1 MARCLIGCGSNL
13 GDRHAQLGQALELLR
28 FMPGVEVLAVSRYRE
43 TRPVGGPPHQSLF
56 LNGACLIETDL
67 GPHDVLEMLTAIE
80 NTLHRERLDRWGE
93 RTIDLDLLLYDEL
106 VLDSPALT
114 VPHPRMTTRRFV
126 LEPAAEIAADLRHP
140 LTGCTLAAL
149 LENLSAPHP
158 HIAVIGVPGSGA
170 PEVAVAVADALL
182 ARLVHAPVPLPAGR
196 KRPAATDGLAETRWR
211 NLLAAW
217 AQPLEPEAW
226 LDDPHGTVSDFWIGA
241 VGLAAE
247 EELDAAAHDRL
258 RQQCDQAAART
269 VAPQVAI
276 VLSASAEAIEERI
289 AFRGRQAQPATNVF
303 ADLTPAAAAVCD
315 SPADAVGGLLRLQ
328 RRLIE
333 RLTCPAQRPAG
344 APKAVVLIEADDLA
358 RAAADATAAV
368 EAMV

>member
-1 MARCLIGCGSNL
+1 
-13 GDRHAQLGQALELLR
+13 
-28 FMPGVEVLAVSRYRE
+28 
-43 TRPVGGPPHQSLF
+43 
-56 LNGACLIETDL
+56 
-67 GPHDVLEMLTAIE
+67 
-80 NTLHRERLDRWGE
+80 
-93 RTIDLDLLLYDEL
+93 
-106 VLDSPALT
+106 
-114 VPHPRMTTRRFV
+114 MTTRRFV

-140 LTGCTLAAL
+140 LAGCTLAAL

-158 HIAVIGVPGSGA
+158 HIAVVGVPGSGA

-241 VGLAAE
+241 IGLAAE
-247 EELDAAAHDRL
+247 EDLDAAAHDRL

-289 AFRGRQAQPATNVF
+289 AFRGRQAQPSTNVF

-315 SPADAVGGLLRLQ
+315 SPADTVGGLLRLQ